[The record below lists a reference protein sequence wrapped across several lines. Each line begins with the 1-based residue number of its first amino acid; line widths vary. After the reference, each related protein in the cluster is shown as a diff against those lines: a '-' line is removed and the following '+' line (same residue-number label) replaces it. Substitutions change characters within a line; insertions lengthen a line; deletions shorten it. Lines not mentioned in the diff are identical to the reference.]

1 MEGHWLD
8 FYIIMGTIAVV
19 GVISGIFANSIK
31 KAMSKLE
38 YLANGKVTDHHSY
51 IPYD

>member
-1 MEGHWLD
+1 MEGYWMD
-8 FYIIMGTIAVV
+8 FYIIMGTFAVV
-19 GVISGIFANSIK
+19 GIVSGIFANSIK